1 LGDYQVIT
9 SMTGYASDTILVGD
23 FSLDAEIKSVNSKS
37 FDLKI
42 YLPEY
47 MTFME
52 NDIRQLVS
60 KQIARGSIVLKIKAK
75 HNDEASSNFTL
86 NNEVLNTAIDEIKTI
101 EQKCDEK
108 NIQFSPLTVLDF
120 FSVKGVWEENKISQT
135 DTVELK
141 SVILDKL
148 PELLKKF
155 IETRRIEGQGLQAI
169 LVEKL
174 SSIMEFIQEIDK
186 ILPDRTRHLKKNFK
200 TALDKI
206 INEQN
211 QVDENRLEQEIA
223 LLVIKQD
230 IQEELDRLKVHI
242 VSMQD
247 LVNSSNVVGKKL
259 DFLSQEL
266 NREVNTIC
274 SKSQYSDL
282 TKLGIEMKT
291 LVDQFREQVQNVE

>member
-1 LGDYQVIT
+1 
-9 SMTGYASDTILVGD
+9 MTGYASDTILVGN

-141 SVILDKL
+141 SVMLDKL
-148 PELLKKF
+148 PELIKKF

-174 SSIMEFIQEIDK
+174 SSIMEFIKEIDK
-186 ILPDRTRHLKKNFK
+186 ILPDRSRHLKKNFK

-230 IQEELDRLKVHI
+230 IQEELDRLKVHT

-247 LVNSSNVVGKKL
+247 LVSSSNVVGKKL

>member
-1 LGDYQVIT
+1 MGDYQVIT

-75 HNDEASSNFTL
+75 QNDEASSNFTL
-86 NNEVLNTAIDEIKTI
+86 NNELLNTAIDEIKTI

-174 SSIMEFIQEIDK
+174 SSIMEFIKEIDK
-186 ILPDRTRHLKKNFK
+186 VLPDRSRHLKKNFK

>member
-1 LGDYQVIT
+1 
-9 SMTGYASDTILVGD
+9 MTGYASDTILVGD

-141 SVILDKL
+141 SVMLDKL
-148 PELLKKF
+148 PELIKKF

-169 LVEKL
+169 LAEKL
-174 SSIMEFIQEIDK
+174 SSIMEFIKEIDK
-186 ILPDRTRHLKKNFK
+186 ILPDRSRHLKKNFK

>member
-1 LGDYQVIT
+1 
-9 SMTGYASDTILVGD
+9 MTGYASDTILVGD
-23 FSLDAEIKSVNSKS
+23 FSLDAEIKSVNSKN

-135 DTVELK
+135 DTFELK
-141 SVILDKL
+141 SVMLDKL
-148 PELLKKF
+148 PELIKKF

-174 SSIMEFIQEIDK
+174 SSIMEFIKEIDK
-186 ILPDRTRHLKKNFK
+186 ILPDRSRHLKKNFK

>member
-1 LGDYQVIT
+1 
-9 SMTGYASDTILVGD
+9 MTGYASDTILVGN

-75 HNDEASSNFTL
+75 QNDEASSNFTL

-108 NIQFSPLTVLDF
+108 NIQFSPLTILDF

-135 DTVELK
+135 DTVEVK
-141 SVILDKL
+141 SVMLDKL
-148 PELLKKF
+148 PELIKKF

-174 SSIMEFIQEIDK
+174 SSIMEFIKEIDK
-186 ILPDRTRHLKKNFK
+186 VLPDRSRHLKKNFK

-247 LVNSSNVVGKKL
+247 LVNSSKVVGKKL

-282 TKLGIEMKT
+282 TRLGIEMKT

>member
-1 LGDYQVIT
+1 MGDYQVIN

-47 MTFME
+47 ITFME
-52 NDIRQLVS
+52 NDIRQLIS

-141 SVILDKL
+141 SVLLDKL
-148 PELLKKF
+148 PELIKKF

-174 SSIMEFIQEIDK
+174 SSIMEFIKEIDK
-186 ILPDRTRHLKKNFK
+186 ILPDRSRHLKKNFK

>member
-1 LGDYQVIT
+1 
-9 SMTGYASDTILVGD
+9 MTGYASDTILVGD

-101 EQKCDEK
+101 EQKCDGK
-108 NIQFSPLTVLDF
+108 NIQLSPFTVLDF

-141 SVILDKL
+141 SVMLDKL
-148 PELLKKF
+148 PELIKKF

-174 SSIMEFIQEIDK
+174 SSIMEFIKEIDK
-186 ILPDRTRHLKKNFK
+186 ILPDRSRHLKKNFK

>member
-1 LGDYQVIT
+1 
-9 SMTGYASDTILVGD
+9 MTGYASDTILVGD

-101 EQKCDEK
+101 EQKCDGK
-108 NIQFSPLTVLDF
+108 NIQLSPFTVLDF

-135 DTVELK
+135 ETVELK
-141 SVILDKL
+141 SVMLDKL
-148 PELLKKF
+148 PELIKKF
-155 IETRRIEGQGLQAI
+155 METRRIEGQGLQAI
-169 LVEKL
+169 LIEKL
-174 SSIMEFIQEIDK
+174 SSIMEFIKEIDK
-186 ILPDRTRHLKKNFK
+186 ILPDRSRHLKKNFR

-230 IQEELDRLKVHI
+230 VQEELDRLKVHI

-247 LVNSSNVVGKKL
+247 LVNSSKVVGKKL

-291 LVDQFREQVQNVE
+291 LVDQIREQVQNVE

>member
-1 LGDYQVIT
+1 
-9 SMTGYASDTILVGD
+9 MTGYASDTILVGN

-75 HNDEASSNFTL
+75 QNDEVSSNFTL
-86 NNEVLNTAIDEIKTI
+86 NKEVLNTAIDEIKTI

-148 PELLKKF
+148 KELIKKF

-174 SSIMEFIQEIDK
+174 SSIMEFIKEIDK
-186 ILPDRTRHLKKNFK
+186 ILPDRSRHLKKNFK

-247 LVNSSNVVGKKL
+247 LVNSSKVVGKKL

>member
-1 LGDYQVIT
+1 
-9 SMTGYASDTILVGD
+9 MTGYASDTILVGD
-23 FSLDAEIKSVNSKS
+23 FSLDVEIKSVNSKS

-42 YLPEY
+42 YIPEY

-75 HNDEASSNFTL
+75 QNDEVSSNFTL

-141 SVILDKL
+141 SVMLDKL
-148 PELLKKF
+148 PELIKKF

-174 SSIMEFIQEIDK
+174 SSIMEFIKEIDK
-186 ILPDRTRHLKKNFK
+186 ILPDRSRHLKKNFK

-242 VSMQD
+242 ISMQD
-247 LVNSSNVVGKKL
+247 LVNSSKVVGKKL

>member
-1 LGDYQVIT
+1 
-9 SMTGYASDTILVGD
+9 MTGYASDTILVGN

-75 HNDEASSNFTL
+75 QNDEASSNFTL

-141 SVILDKL
+141 SVMLDKL
-148 PELLKKF
+148 PELIKKF

-174 SSIMEFIQEIDK
+174 SSIMEFIKEIDR
-186 ILPDRTRHLKKNFK
+186 ILPERSRHLKKNFK

-247 LVNSSNVVGKKL
+247 LVNSSKVVGKKL

>member
-1 LGDYQVIT
+1 
-9 SMTGYASDTILVGD
+9 MTGYASDTILVGD

-75 HNDEASSNFTL
+75 QNDEASSNFTL

-148 PELLKKF
+148 PELIKKF

>member
-1 LGDYQVIT
+1 
-9 SMTGYASDTILVGD
+9 MTGYASDTILVGD

-47 MTFME
+47 MTPME

-75 HNDEASSNFTL
+75 HIDEASSNFTL
-86 NNEVLNTAIDEIKTI
+86 NKEVLNTAIDEIKTI

-108 NIQFSPLTVLDF
+108 NIQFSPLTILDF

-135 DTVELK
+135 DLVELK
-141 SVILDKL
+141 SVMLDKL
-148 PELLKKF
+148 PELIKKF
-155 IETRRIEGQGLQAI
+155 IETRKFEGQGLQAI

-174 SSIMEFIQEIDK
+174 SSIMEFIKEIDK
-186 ILPDRTRHLKKNFK
+186 ILPDRSRHLKKNFK
-200 TALDKI
+200 TALGKV

-211 QVDENRLEQEIA
+211 QLDENRLEQEIA

-247 LVNSSNVVGKKL
+247 LVNSSNIVGKKL

>member
-1 LGDYQVIT
+1 
-9 SMTGYASDTILVGD
+9 MTGYASDTILVGN

-42 YLPEY
+42 YLPEH

-75 HNDEASSNFTL
+75 QNDEASSNFTL

-141 SVILDKL
+141 SVMLDKL
-148 PELLKKF
+148 PELIKKF
-155 IETRRIEGQGLQAI
+155 AETRRIEGQGLQAI

-174 SSIMEFIQEIDK
+174 SSIMEFIKEIDK
-186 ILPDRTRHLKKNFK
+186 VLPDRSRHLKKNFK

-223 LLVIKQD
+223 LLAIKQD

-242 VSMQD
+242 ISMQD
-247 LVNSSNVVGKKL
+247 LVNSSKVVGKKL

>member
-1 LGDYQVIT
+1 
-9 SMTGYASDTILVGD
+9 MTGYASDTILVGD

-42 YLPEY
+42 YLPEH

-60 KQIARGSIVLKIKAK
+60 KQIARGSIVLKIKTK
-75 HNDEASSNFTL
+75 YNDEALSNFTL

-141 SVILDKL
+141 SVILDRL
-148 PELLKKF
+148 QELIKKF
-155 IETRRIEGQGLQAI
+155 KETRRIEGQGLQAI
-169 LVEKL
+169 LAEKL
-174 SSIMEFIQEIDK
+174 SSIMEFIKEIDK
-186 ILPDRTRHLKKNFK
+186 ILPDRSRHLKKNFK

-211 QVDENRLEQEIA
+211 QMDENRLEQETA

-247 LVNSSNVVGKKL
+247 LVNSSKVVGKKL

-282 TKLGIEMKT
+282 TKLGIELKT

>member
-1 LGDYQVIT
+1 
-9 SMTGYASDTILVGD
+9 MTGYASDTILVGN

-135 DTVELK
+135 ETLELK
-141 SVILDKL
+141 SVMLDKL
-148 PELLKKF
+148 LELIKKF
-155 IETRRIEGQGLQAI
+155 METRRIEGQGLQAI
-169 LVEKL
+169 LIEKL
-174 SSIMEFIQEIDK
+174 SSIMEFIKEIDK
-186 ILPDRTRHLKKNFK
+186 ILPDRSRHLKKNFK

>member
-1 LGDYQVIT
+1 
-9 SMTGYASDTILVGD
+9 MTGYASDTILVGD

-101 EQKCDEK
+101 EQKCDGK
-108 NIQFSPLTVLDF
+108 NIQFSPFTVLDF

-141 SVILDKL
+141 SVMLDKL
-148 PELLKKF
+148 PELIKKF

-174 SSIMEFIQEIDK
+174 SSIMEFIKEIDK
-186 ILPDRTRHLKKNFK
+186 ILPDRSRHLKKNFK

>member
-1 LGDYQVIT
+1 
-9 SMTGYASDTILVGD
+9 MTGYASDTILVGD

-75 HNDEASSNFTL
+75 QNDELSSNFTL

-141 SVILDKL
+141 SVMLDKL
-148 PELLKKF
+148 PELIKKF

-174 SSIMEFIQEIDK
+174 SSIMEFIKEIDK
-186 ILPDRTRHLKKNFK
+186 ILPDRSRHLKKNFK

-247 LVNSSNVVGKKL
+247 LVNSSKVVGKKL

>member
-1 LGDYQVIT
+1 
-9 SMTGYASDTILVGD
+9 MTGYASDTILVGD

-75 HNDEASSNFTL
+75 QNDEASSNFTL

-141 SVILDKL
+141 SVMLDKL
-148 PELLKKF
+148 PELIKKF
-155 IETRRIEGQGLQAI
+155 IETRRIEGQGLQTI

-174 SSIMEFIQEIDK
+174 SSIMEFIKEIDK
-186 ILPDRTRHLKKNFK
+186 ILPDRSRHLKKNFK

-211 QVDENRLEQEIA
+211 QVDENRLEQEIS

>member
-1 LGDYQVIT
+1 
-9 SMTGYASDTILVGD
+9 MTGYASDTILVGD

-141 SVILDKL
+141 SVMLDKL
-148 PELLKKF
+148 PELIKKF

-174 SSIMEFIQEIDK
+174 SSIMELIKEIDK
-186 ILPDRTRHLKKNFK
+186 ILPDRSRHLKKNFK

-211 QVDENRLEQEIA
+211 QADENRLEQEIA

>member
-1 LGDYQVIT
+1 
-9 SMTGYASDTILVGD
+9 MTGYASDTILVGD

-135 DTVELK
+135 DTVELT
-141 SVILDKL
+141 SVMLDKL
-148 PELLKKF
+148 PELIKKF

-174 SSIMEFIQEIDK
+174 SSIMEFIKEIDK
-186 ILPDRTRHLKKNFK
+186 ILPDRSRHLKKNFK

-282 TKLGIEMKT
+282 TRLGIEMKT

>member
-1 LGDYQVIT
+1 
-9 SMTGYASDTILVGD
+9 MTGYASDTILVGD

-75 HNDEASSNFTL
+75 QNDEASSNFTL

-141 SVILDKL
+141 SVMLDKL
-148 PELLKKF
+148 PELIKKF

-174 SSIMEFIQEIDK
+174 SSIMEFIKEIDK
-186 ILPDRTRHLKKNFK
+186 ILPDRSRHLKKNFR

>member
-1 LGDYQVIT
+1 
-9 SMTGYASDTILVGD
+9 MTGYASDTILVGD

-60 KQIARGSIVLKIKAK
+60 KQISRGSIVLKIKAK
-75 HNDEASSNFTL
+75 HTDEASSNFTL

-141 SVILDKL
+141 SVMLDKL
-148 PELLKKF
+148 PELIKKF

-174 SSIMEFIQEIDK
+174 SSIMEFIKEIDK
-186 ILPDRTRHLKKNFK
+186 VLPDRSRHLKKNFK

>member
-1 LGDYQVIT
+1 
-9 SMTGYASDTILVGD
+9 MTGYASDTILVGD

-75 HNDEASSNFTL
+75 QNDEASSNFTL

-101 EQKCDEK
+101 EQKCDGK
-108 NIQFSPLTVLDF
+108 NIQLSPFTVLDF

-141 SVILDKL
+141 SVMLDKL
-148 PELLKKF
+148 PELIKKF

-174 SSIMEFIQEIDK
+174 SSIMEFIKEIDK
-186 ILPDRTRHLKKNFK
+186 LLPDRSRHLKRNFK

-247 LVNSSNVVGKKL
+247 LVNSSKVVGKKL

>member
-1 LGDYQVIT
+1 
-9 SMTGYASDTILVGD
+9 MTGYASDTILVGD

-75 HNDEASSNFTL
+75 QNDEASSNFTL

-141 SVILDKL
+141 SVMLDKL
-148 PELLKKF
+148 PELIKKF

-174 SSIMEFIQEIDK
+174 SSIMELIKEIDK
-186 ILPDRTRHLKKNFK
+186 ILPDRSRHLKKNFK

-247 LVNSSNVVGKKL
+247 LVNSSKVVGKKL

>member
-1 LGDYQVIT
+1 
-9 SMTGYASDTILVGD
+9 MTGYASDTILVGD

-141 SVILDKL
+141 SVMLDKL
-148 PELLKKF
+148 PELIKKF

-174 SSIMEFIQEIDK
+174 SSIMEFIKEIDK
-186 ILPDRTRHLKKNFK
+186 ILPDRSRYLKKNFK

>member
-1 LGDYQVIT
+1 
-9 SMTGYASDTILVGD
+9 MTGYASDTILVGD

-75 HNDEASSNFTL
+75 QNDEASSNFTL

-135 DTVELK
+135 ETLELK
-141 SVILDKL
+141 SVMLDKL
-148 PELLKKF
+148 PELIKKF
-155 IETRRIEGQGLQAI
+155 METRRIEGQGLQAI
-169 LVEKL
+169 LIEKL
-174 SSIMEFIQEIDK
+174 SSIMEFIKEIDK
-186 ILPDRTRHLKKNFK
+186 ILPDRSRHLKKNFR

>member
-1 LGDYQVIT
+1 
-9 SMTGYASDTILVGD
+9 MTGYASDTILVGD

-75 HNDEASSNFTL
+75 QNDEASSNFTL
-86 NNEVLNTAIDEIKTI
+86 NNEVLNKAIDEIKTI

-135 DTVELK
+135 DTVKLK
-141 SVILDKL
+141 SVMLDKL
-148 PELLKKF
+148 PELIKKF

-174 SSIMEFIQEIDK
+174 SSIMEFIKEIDK
-186 ILPDRTRHLKKNFK
+186 ILPDRSRHLKKNFK

-242 VSMQD
+242 VSMLD

>member
-1 LGDYQVIT
+1 
-9 SMTGYASDTILVGD
+9 MTGYASDTILVGD

-60 KQIARGSIVLKIKAK
+60 KQIARGSIVLKITAK

-141 SVILDKL
+141 SVMLEKL
-148 PELLKKF
+148 PELIKKF
-155 IETRRIEGQGLQAI
+155 IETRRIEGQGLQTI

-174 SSIMEFIQEIDK
+174 SSIMEFIKEIDK
-186 ILPDRTRHLKKNFK
+186 ILPDRSRHLKKNFK

-211 QVDENRLEQEIA
+211 QVDENRLEQEIS

>member
-1 LGDYQVIT
+1 MGDYQVIN
-9 SMTGYASDTILVGD
+9 SMTGYASDTILVGN

-141 SVILDKL
+141 SVMLDKL
-148 PELLKKF
+148 PELIKKF

-174 SSIMEFIQEIDK
+174 SSIMEFIKEIDK
-186 ILPDRTRHLKKNFK
+186 VLPDRSRHLKKNFK

-247 LVNSSNVVGKKL
+247 LVNSSKVVGKKL

>member
-1 LGDYQVIT
+1 
-9 SMTGYASDTILVGD
+9 MTGYASDTILVGN

-75 HNDEASSNFTL
+75 QNDEASSNFNL
-86 NNEVLNTAIDEIKTI
+86 NNEVLNKAIDEIKTI

-141 SVILDKL
+141 SVMLDKL
-148 PELLKKF
+148 PELIKKF

-174 SSIMEFIQEIDK
+174 SSIMEFIKEIDK
-186 ILPDRTRHLKKNFK
+186 VLPDRSRHLKKNFK

>member
-1 LGDYQVIT
+1 
-9 SMTGYASDTILVGD
+9 MTGYASDTILVGD

-141 SVILDKL
+141 SVMLDKL
-148 PELLKKF
+148 PELIKKF

-169 LVEKL
+169 LIEKL
-174 SSIMEFIQEIDK
+174 SSIMEFIKEIDK
-186 ILPDRTRHLKKNFK
+186 ILPDRSRHLKKNFK